1 MDNSQTD
8 DIGFLDMLNGGSGE
22 VNWSGTQYS
31 SPISEQEKMSTP
43 DVSVVSASAF
53 AKSKQKKAKTPS
65 TKGKTWSSDED
76 KVLIAAWGNTSLDAV
91 TGTHQNSSCYWNR
104 ILDYYNLHKDPSWPE
119 RNYNAVN
126 CRFTVISAATS
137 KFCGCLQQ
145 ILNLNESGRTLNQK
159 QTDAELLYMSLDPEK
174 KPFKLMHCYVEFEK
188 YPKWATCTVPQKKQK
203 KTSDASP
210 GSTSNDEDFVV
221 CTDAL
226 ENEKRPRGTKYAK
239 EQRDKASDGSAVKL
253 SLETVWVQKLEKDDI
268 KEAAK
273 SARYALAFE
282 LQKKQIELKE
292 TEDARQE
299 REDARQ
305 EREDA
310 RKQFELEEKIMLTD
324 TSGMNVARQEREG
337 GFSLK

>member
-53 AKSKQKKAKTPS
+53 AKSKQKKAKAPS
-65 TKGKTWSSDED
+65 TKGKNWSSDED

-91 TGTHQNSSCYWNR
+91 TGTDQNSSCYWNR

-159 QTDAELLYMSLDPEK
+159 GK
-174 KPFKLMHCYVEFEK
+174 KLV
-188 YPKWATCTVPQKKQK
+188 WAATP
-203 KTSDASP
+203 
-210 GSTSNDEDFVV
+210 
-221 CTDAL
+221 
-226 ENEKRPRGTKYAK
+226 
-239 EQRDKASDGSAVKL
+239 AVKD
-253 SLETVWVQKLEKDDI
+253 W
-268 KEAAK
+268 
-273 SARYALAFE
+273 
-282 LQKKQIELKE
+282 
-292 TEDARQE
+292 
-299 REDARQ
+299 
-305 EREDA
+305 
-310 RKQFELEEKIMLTD
+310 
-324 TSGMNVARQEREG
+324 
-337 GFSLK
+337 